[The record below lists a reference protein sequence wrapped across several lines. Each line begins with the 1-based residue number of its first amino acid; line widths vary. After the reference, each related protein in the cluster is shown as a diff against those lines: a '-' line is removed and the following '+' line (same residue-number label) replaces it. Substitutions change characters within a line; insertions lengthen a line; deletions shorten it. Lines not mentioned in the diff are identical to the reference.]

1 MRDKRPTFMG
11 QSVSNV
17 QYIHLTELQEA
28 AIRADAYMKSL
39 AAKYDE
45 NALRQNPQ
53 WRQLVS
59 LANSLKDLLPQ
70 EVKEYVLPKYIW
82 QKSKIICI
90 FFSENREVAFWY

>member
-1 MRDKRPTFMG
+1 MG

-53 WRQLVS
+53 WRQLVL

-70 EVKEYVLPKYIW
+70 EVKEYVLT
-82 QKSKIICI
+82 SKIYLAKIKDNLH
-90 FFSENREVAFWY
+90 FFRENREVAFWY